1 MQKAPNSLVNE
12 KVLLMDAITLC
23 LNRCPLNHEIMG
35 QFTYSEEMTKAYVS
49 FPAHKFPYTSSVY
62 YQCHV
67 RLCNKLLGDCE
78 VNFHLLFT
86 AEK

>member
-1 MQKAPNSLVNE
+1 MALVNE
-12 KVLLMDAITLC
+12 KVLMDVITLC

-78 VNFHLLFT
+78 VNLVINFQP
-86 AEK
+86 K